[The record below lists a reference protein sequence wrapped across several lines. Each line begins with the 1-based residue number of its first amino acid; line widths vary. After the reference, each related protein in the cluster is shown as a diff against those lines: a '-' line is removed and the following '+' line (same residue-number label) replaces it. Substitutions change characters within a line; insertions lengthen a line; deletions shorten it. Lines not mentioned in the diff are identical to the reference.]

1 MFGWETALHV
11 WNTRGGEEQCFTH
24 NLPLALCFAESLFLA
39 PISAARPLPA
49 QLPSLLGRAQAR
61 LGRLSATLTQLD
73 ALLLTLP
80 LFARVQLPSS
90 ELIGGD
96 GESAAA
102 AADGAPPQQ
111 LQLVFLH
118 ADAGMRATL
127 SLPLLETVFMR
138 PGRAGAGANPAASAA
153 APKVTVCVEAGRRA
167 AAAGREVAEA
177 LEAAVLG
184 VAAGPGWLQH
194 VCVAAQETLQRS
206 GASVN
211 LARMDGAVSV
221 AASEGLPGRAGG
233 AGASGAQL
241 KGDDR
246 VCLGERRVLL
256 GSVISV

>member
-1 MFGWETALHV
+1 M
-11 WNTRGGEEQCFTH
+11 
-24 NLPLALCFAESLFLA
+24 
-39 PISAARPLPA
+39 
-49 QLPSLLGRAQAR
+49 
-61 LGRLSATLTQLD
+61 
-73 ALLLTLP
+73 
-80 LFARVQLPSS
+80 
-90 ELIGGD
+90 
-96 GESAAA
+96 AA

-138 PGRAGAGANPAASAA
+138 PRRAGAAV
-153 APKVTVCVEAGRRA
+153 PKVTVCVEAGRRA

-184 VAAGPGWLQH
+184 VTAGSGWLQH

-206 GASVN
+206 GTSAN
-211 LARMDGAVSV
+211 LSRVDGAGSV
-221 AASEGLPGRAGG
+221 AASEGLLGRAQG
-233 AGASGAQL
+233 AGASGVQL

-256 GSVISV
+256 GV

>member
-1 MFGWETALHV
+1 MLYSH
-11 WNTRGGEEQCFTH
+11 
-24 NLPLALCFAESLFLA
+24 LATLLTSCPSLCITESLFLA

-49 QLPSLLGRAQAR
+49 QLPSLLGKAQAR
-61 LGRLSATLTQLD
+61 LGRLSATLSQLD

-80 LFARVQLPSS
+80 LCARVQLPSS
-90 ELIGGD
+90 EVGGD
-96 GESAAA
+96 RMAA

-127 SLPLLETVFMR
+127 TLPLLETVFMR
-138 PGRAGAGANPAASAA
+138 PRRVGAGAIPAAAAA

-167 AAAGREVAEA
+167 AAAGREMEVA

-184 VAAGPGWLQH
+184 VTAGPGWLQH
-194 VCVAAQETLQRS
+194 VCVAVQEMLQRS
-206 GASVN
+206 GASAN
-211 LARMDGAVSV
+211 LAKVDGAV
-221 AASEGLPGRAGG
+221 AGTASAEGGLLGRAGG
-233 AGASGAQL
+233 AGASGVQL

-256 GSVISV
+256 GSVTSV